1 QGTAGGDGVADAEVL
16 GRDFGVG
23 LEGVKVLVFVF
34 GASDANVAG
43 DVGAIQVARDR
54 ANEESRAGEFGGE
67 RGGGRAESGQ
77 EIVEVAGFQ
86 ADAQQAARAGAD
98 GAGEFGA

>member
-1 QGTAGGDGVADAEVL
+1 MGLPMMDAELQLDLGAQGTAGGDGVADAEVL

-23 LEGVKVLVFVF
+23 LEGVKVVVFVF

-54 ANEESRAGEFGGE
+54 AIEESRAGEFGGE

-77 EIVEVAGFQ
+77 EIRSE
-86 ADAQQAARAGAD
+86 
-98 GAGEFGA
+98 EHTSE